1 MTTKWVNN
9 NIPGENMKKQKI
21 VLLVILI
28 TSVILLFIPTIFL
41 SASSFYSSILSLLED
56 FLIVL
61 PFTLLGIIG
70 VSVSLKKLLENI

>member
-1 MTTKWVNN
+1 
-9 NIPGENMKKQKI
+9 MKKQKI